1 MHFSAFRLQQAIRN
15 REFTPFYQP
24 IVCATGGEVVG
35 CEMLAR
41 WLHPQKGLL
50 SAGNF
55 IPAIEA
61 TGLGG
66 ALLRGLADEV
76 CGDGQDLAR
85 SAGRRLMMTLNLSLS
100 LVMTPLF
107 RPHLLALSIRLEQAG
122 MTPVFEIT
130 EREDIRAFPQAAVF
144 RQLAAG
150 GLRFAVD
157 DFGTG
162 HAGPAST
169 VADRMIARTVSLAR
183 CQGARVIAEGIETP
197 AQAARLRDA
206 GGRLPAGLALRRPD
220 ALRAVSFPAD
230 AKKPAGLWLSY
241 AHRSHFYEP
250 AVVIPDRC
258 RQAEQP

>member
-1 MHFSAFRLQQAIRN
+1 MHFSAFRLQQAIWN

-107 RPHLLALSIRLEQAG
+107 RPHLLALS
-122 MTPVFEIT
+122 
-130 EREDIRAFPQAAVF
+130 
-144 RQLAAG
+144 
-150 GLRFAVD
+150 
-157 DFGTG
+157 
-162 HAGPAST
+162 
-169 VADRMIARTVSLAR
+169 
-183 CQGARVIAEGIETP
+183 
-197 AQAARLRDA
+197 
-206 GGRLPAGLALRRPD
+206 
-220 ALRAVSFPAD
+220 
-230 AKKPAGLWLSY
+230 
-241 AHRSHFYEP
+241 
-250 AVVIPDRC
+250 
-258 RQAEQP
+258 

>member
-144 RQLAAG
+144 RQVAAG
-150 GLRFAVD
+150 GLRFAV
-157 DFGTG
+157 
-162 HAGPAST
+162 
-169 VADRMIARTVSLAR
+169 
-183 CQGARVIAEGIETP
+183 

-206 GGRLPAGLALRRPD
+206 GGDYLQGWHCGAPMPFGLFHFRLTQKSQPAFG
-220 ALRAVSFPAD
+220 
-230 AKKPAGLWLSY
+230 
-241 AHRSHFYEP
+241 
-250 AVVIPDRC
+250 
-258 RQAEQP
+258 

>member
-1 MHFSAFRLQQAIRN
+1 
-15 REFTPFYQP
+15 
-24 IVCATGGEVVG
+24 
-35 CEMLAR
+35 
-41 WLHPQKGLL
+41 
-50 SAGNF
+50 
-55 IPAIEA
+55 
-61 TGLGG
+61 
-66 ALLRGLADEV
+66 
-76 CGDGQDLAR
+76 
-85 SAGRRLMMTLNLSLS
+85 

-183 CQGARVIAEGIETP
+183 C
-197 AQAARLRDA
+197 
-206 GGRLPAGLALRRPD
+206 
-220 ALRAVSFPAD
+220 
-230 AKKPAGLWLSY
+230 
-241 AHRSHFYEP
+241 
-250 AVVIPDRC
+250 
-258 RQAEQP
+258 

>member
-130 EREDIRAFPQAAVF
+130 EREDIRAFPQAAAVF

-157 DFGTG
+157 D
-162 HAGPAST
+162 
-169 VADRMIARTVSLAR
+169 
-183 CQGARVIAEGIETP
+183 
-197 AQAARLRDA
+197 
-206 GGRLPAGLALRRPD
+206 
-220 ALRAVSFPAD
+220 
-230 AKKPAGLWLSY
+230 
-241 AHRSHFYEP
+241 
-250 AVVIPDRC
+250 
-258 RQAEQP
+258 

>member
-150 GLRFAVD
+150 GLR
-157 DFGTG
+157 
-162 HAGPAST
+162 
-169 VADRMIARTVSLAR
+169 
-183 CQGARVIAEGIETP
+183 
-197 AQAARLRDA
+197 
-206 GGRLPAGLALRRPD
+206 
-220 ALRAVSFPAD
+220 
-230 AKKPAGLWLSY
+230 
-241 AHRSHFYEP
+241 
-250 AVVIPDRC
+250 
-258 RQAEQP
+258 

>member
-85 SAGRRLMMTLNLSLS
+85 TASATQLKAAVSSWLRRARGWRQATTESLS
-100 LVMTPLF
+100 LRERQALCAT
-107 RPHLLALSIRLEQAG
+107 LAGLS
-122 MTPVFEIT
+122 
-130 EREDIRAFPQAAVF
+130 
-144 RQLAAG
+144 
-150 GLRFAVD
+150 
-157 DFGTG
+157 
-162 HAGPAST
+162 
-169 VADRMIARTVSLAR
+169 ARTAPGSAS
-183 CQGARVIAEGIETP
+183 APKPFTAIA
-197 AQAARLRDA
+197 AAR
-206 GGRLPAGLALRRPD
+206 
-220 ALRAVSFPAD
+220 
-230 AKKPAGLWLSY
+230 
-241 AHRSHFYEP
+241 
-250 AVVIPDRC
+250 
-258 RQAEQP
+258 

>member
-183 CQGARVIAEGIETP
+183 CQGALVIAEGIETP

-206 GGRLPAGLALRRPD
+206 GGDYLQGWHCGAPMPFGLFHFRLTQKSQPAFG
-220 ALRAVSFPAD
+220 
-230 AKKPAGLWLSY
+230 
-241 AHRSHFYEP
+241 
-250 AVVIPDRC
+250 
-258 RQAEQP
+258 

>member
-76 CGDGQDLAR
+76 CGDGQDL
-85 SAGRRLMMTLNLSLS
+85 
-100 LVMTPLF
+100 
-107 RPHLLALSIRLEQAG
+107 
-122 MTPVFEIT
+122 
-130 EREDIRAFPQAAVF
+130 
-144 RQLAAG
+144 
-150 GLRFAVD
+150 
-157 DFGTG
+157 
-162 HAGPAST
+162 
-169 VADRMIARTVSLAR
+169 
-183 CQGARVIAEGIETP
+183 
-197 AQAARLRDA
+197 
-206 GGRLPAGLALRRPD
+206 
-220 ALRAVSFPAD
+220 
-230 AKKPAGLWLSY
+230 
-241 AHRSHFYEP
+241 
-250 AVVIPDRC
+250 
-258 RQAEQP
+258 

>member
-76 CGDGQDLAR
+76 CGSPWTTSAPVMPVPPAR
-85 SAGRRLMMTLNLSLS
+85 
-100 LVMTPLF
+100 
-107 RPHLLALSIRLEQAG
+107 
-122 MTPVFEIT
+122 
-130 EREDIRAFPQAAVF
+130 
-144 RQLAAG
+144 
-150 GLRFAVD
+150 
-157 DFGTG
+157 
-162 HAGPAST
+162 
-169 VADRMIARTVSLAR
+169 
-183 CQGARVIAEGIETP
+183 
-197 AQAARLRDA
+197 
-206 GGRLPAGLALRRPD
+206 
-220 ALRAVSFPAD
+220 
-230 AKKPAGLWLSY
+230 WL
-241 AHRSHFYEP
+241 
-250 AVVIPDRC
+250 IG
-258 RQAEQP
+258 

>member
-1 MHFSAFRLQQAIRN
+1 MRN

-169 VADRMIARTVSLAR
+169 
-183 CQGARVIAEGIETP
+183 
-197 AQAARLRDA
+197 
-206 GGRLPAGLALRRPD
+206 
-220 ALRAVSFPAD
+220 
-230 AKKPAGLWLSY
+230 
-241 AHRSHFYEP
+241 RS
-250 AVVIPDRC
+250 
-258 RQAEQP
+258 

>member
-183 CQGARVIAEGIETP
+183 CQGPGSLPKVSRPRRRRRACGTR
-197 AQAARLRDA
+197 
-206 GGRLPAGLALRRPD
+206 GRLPAGLALRRPD

-258 RQAEQP
+258 RQAGQP

>member
-107 RPHLLALSIRLEQAG
+107 RPHLLALSIRLE
-122 MTPVFEIT
+122 
-130 EREDIRAFPQAAVF
+130 
-144 RQLAAG
+144 
-150 GLRFAVD
+150 
-157 DFGTG
+157 
-162 HAGPAST
+162 
-169 VADRMIARTVSLAR
+169 
-183 CQGARVIAEGIETP
+183 
-197 AQAARLRDA
+197 
-206 GGRLPAGLALRRPD
+206 
-220 ALRAVSFPAD
+220 
-230 AKKPAGLWLSY
+230 
-241 AHRSHFYEP
+241 
-250 AVVIPDRC
+250 
-258 RQAEQP
+258 